1 MAYITPIG
9 KIIPKRS
16 LDIKS
21 SRLGIGFEKLDR
33 DVFDP
38 EKAYDKLALVGV
50 KWVRLQSGWQRTER
64 EKGVYNFAWLDR
76 VVDELI
82 ARGMRPWICL
92 CYGNDLYTESA
103 KQVFGA
109 VGCPPI
115 FTDEEKTAWANYVR
129 ATVRHFAGRVTHYEI
144 WNEPDGKWC
153 WKHGVSAEEYG
164 RFAHD
169 TAKAIREVSD
179 DAFIIGGSV
188 CMIWDLSYMDTAL
201 SAGMAGSV
209 DAVTFHEYTADET
222 ALYTHVPALEALIHL
237 HDPKIRLIQGE
248 SGSQSRSDGC
258 GALAGGAWTP
268 ERQAK
273 QCLRHAVA
281 DLSTDVL
288 FSSYF
293 SCMDMIEA
301 LNGKVGDKT
310 SYLDYGYFGI
320 LGADFDENGFSSG
333 EYSPK
338 PSYYAYQNLCSVFAE
353 DPEPCD
359 LPIVRVIRPSASLLG
374 NDYADT
380 LSLHGFRKPGGS
392 FALAYWAPTP
402 LLTTTIE
409 TTVSFRAAGLPEKMS
424 LVDLIDGTIYD
435 ISDFVEKTGSGI
447 IIKNI
452 PAKDYPML
460 LTFGDFID

>member
-1 MAYITPIG
+1 MASITPIG

-288 FSSYF
+288 FS
-293 SCMDMIEA
+293 
-301 LNGKVGDKT
+301 
-310 SYLDYGYFGI
+310 
-320 LGADFDENGFSSG
+320 
-333 EYSPK
+333 
-338 PSYYAYQNLCSVFAE
+338 
-353 DPEPCD
+353 
-359 LPIVRVIRPSASLLG
+359 
-374 NDYADT
+374 
-380 LSLHGFRKPGGS
+380 
-392 FALAYWAPTP
+392 
-402 LLTTTIE
+402 
-409 TTVSFRAAGLPEKMS
+409 
-424 LVDLIDGTIYD
+424 
-435 ISDFVEKTGSGI
+435 
-447 IIKNI
+447 
-452 PAKDYPML
+452 
-460 LTFGDFID
+460 

>member
-1 MAYITPIG
+1 M
-9 KIIPKRS
+9 
-16 LDIKS
+16 
-21 SRLGIGFEKLDR
+21 
-33 DVFDP
+33 
-38 EKAYDKLALVGV
+38 
-50 KWVRLQSGWQRTER
+50 
-64 EKGVYNFAWLDR
+64 
-76 VVDELI
+76 
-82 ARGMRPWICL
+82 
-92 CYGNDLYTESA
+92 
-103 KQVFGA
+103 
-109 VGCPPI
+109 
-115 FTDEEKTAWANYVR
+115 
-129 ATVRHFAGRVTHYEI
+129 THYEI

-310 SYLDYGYFGI
+310 SYLDYG
-320 LGADFDENGFSSG
+320 
-333 EYSPK
+333 
-338 PSYYAYQNLCSVFAE
+338 
-353 DPEPCD
+353 
-359 LPIVRVIRPSASLLG
+359 
-374 NDYADT
+374 
-380 LSLHGFRKPGGS
+380 
-392 FALAYWAPTP
+392 
-402 LLTTTIE
+402 
-409 TTVSFRAAGLPEKMS
+409 
-424 LVDLIDGTIYD
+424 
-435 ISDFVEKTGSGI
+435 
-447 IIKNI
+447 
-452 PAKDYPML
+452 
-460 LTFGDFID
+460 